1 MVKGEEMQIGLD
13 DFALVLSCKDDN
25 EGKWTGDVDI
35 HMYYSADNKYDT
47 ATREMIVN
55 MMSLMST
62 CVTLME
68 TDEKFLQL
76 VYNER
81 KKLEANKVGN
91 ELRKQDKLEKK
102 EKRDPKIISKEGNV
116 IKVNWGQV

>member
-1 MVKGEEMQIGLD
+1 
-13 DFALVLSCKDDN
+13 
-25 EGKWTGDVDI
+25 
-35 HMYYSADNKYDT
+35 MYYSADNKYDT

-91 ELRKQDKLEKK
+91 ELRKQDNLEKK
-102 EKRDPKIISKEGNV
+102 VKKDPKIISKEGNV

>member
-47 ATREMIVN
+47 ATEMIVN

-102 EKRDPKIISKEGNV
+102 VRDLRLYRKKEM
-116 IKVNWGQV
+116 